1 MVSLSLVYSTLPST
15 EVIIQRTIDGIQR
28 MISVN
33 NNNQGSEEDGAKTG
47 NQPEIEISLA
57 MKRHWE
63 SEIKILR
70 DAPRDPDKL
79 RELLQIKQ
87 RLYEK
92 ATRGEEIQ
100 TLVTEIEMMQ
110 FVLFL
115 VCRKNERR

>member
-1 MVSLSLVYSTLPST
+1 MGILVSLSLVYSTLPST

-47 NQPEIEISLA
+47 NQPEIKISLA

-87 RLYEK
+87 RLYENP
-92 ATRGEEIQ
+92 
-100 TLVTEIEMMQ
+100 Q
-110 FVLFL
+110 FLMHQ
-115 VCRKNERR
+115 